1 MQPSQGV
8 RLLSSRT
15 TMTSPRTL
23 ATAVATGVFA
33 FLLTTCGTA
42 TTSVSSPAPATS
54 ASPSSNITATCP
66 PASLVD
72 AKLGS
77 TGSTL
82 APDVKPSI
90 LSCSYLGSALSRID
104 FQLDTA
110 ASFEARKQE
119 FKATGHHV
127 VDVAG
132 LGDTAFAADGGI
144 YLAVLKGTMSIT
156 IVAPGSSATQVE
168 SLARLLVT

>member
-1 MQPSQGV
+1 VSRSQDV
-8 RLLSSRT
+8 RLHSGR
-15 TMTSPRTL
+15 TMTSPRVL
-23 ATAVATGVFA
+23 ATAVATGLCA
-33 FLLTTCGTA
+33 LLLTTCGAA
-42 TTSVSSPAPATS
+42 TTSTSSPVSATS

-77 TGSTL
+77 TGSAL
-82 APDVKPSI
+82 APDSKPSN
-90 LSCSYLGSALSRID
+90 LRCSYLGSALSRID

-119 FKATGHHV
+119 FTATGHNV
-127 VDVAG
+127 VNIAG
-132 LGDTAFAADGGI
+132 LGDAAFALDGGT
-144 YLAVLKGTMSIT
+144 YLAVLKGSMSIT

-168 SLARLLVT
+168 SLARLLVA